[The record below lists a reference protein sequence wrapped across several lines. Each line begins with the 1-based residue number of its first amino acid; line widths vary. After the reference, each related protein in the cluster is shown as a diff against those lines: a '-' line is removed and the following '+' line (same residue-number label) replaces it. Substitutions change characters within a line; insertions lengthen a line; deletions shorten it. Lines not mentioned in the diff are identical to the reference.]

1 MLTSKIVTFVKYGCF
16 HSTKFSNVAR
26 VQNFIAIPNLSLV
39 SSLGQTFGLT
49 DDPVE
54 P

>member
-1 MLTSKIVTFVKYGCF
+1 MMSIEDHNLVELMS
-16 HSTKFSNVAR
+16 KFSNVVR